1 MKTGQLLN
9 IIPLGAHAVPRQRVA
24 VIGSG
29 AAGLAAAWALSKR
42 HRVTLYE
49 ADRRLGGHSHTVIAP
64 TVLGDLPVDTGF
76 IVYNEVNYPNLVAM
90 FEHLG
95 VPTSGSDMSFGV
107 SIRDG
112 QLEYC
117 GTGMSGLFAQRRN
130 MARPLYWRMVWDLLR
145 FYREMP
151 VLLEREDLENITLG
165 HLLDRQGYSR
175 YFRFNHL
182 YPMAAAIWSMPVHK
196 IEEFPAATFIRFYQ
210 QHGLLMLKN
219 RPRWRTVTSGS
230 QSYVRAIVDDFAGD
244 LRAGHPV
251 RAVSRGP
258 DGVRVKT
265 DADDGVAFDQVVIA
279 THGDQAFAMLEAPSA
294 AEREV
299 LGAFGYERNTVI
311 LHQDAALMPR
321 RREVWSSWNYLS
333 SGAEDVEGRLSVT
346 YWMNR
351 LQGIDRRV
359 PLFVTLNPLH
369 EPRPETV
376 IARLAYDH
384 PSFDGRALAAQK
396 RLAGIQGADRVW
408 YCGSY
413 FGYGFHEDA
422 FTSGLNVALALGA
435 ELPWLVGPA
444 PEPAIAAAAVA

>member
-1 MKTGQLLN
+1 MTSTGQLPN
-9 IIPLGAHAVPRQRVA
+9 IISIKQASPLSPQRIA

-29 AAGLAAAWALSKR
+29 ASGLGAAWALSKR

-49 ADRRLGGHSHTVIAP
+49 ADRRLGGHSHTMIAP
-64 TVLGDLPVDTGF
+64 TAIGDVPVDTGF
-76 IVYNEVNYPNLVAM
+76 IVYNEVNYPNLVSM
-90 FEHLG
+90 FAHLG
-95 VPTSGSDMSFGV
+95 VATSGSDMSFAV

-112 QLEYC
+112 QLEYS
-117 GTGMSGLFAQRRN
+117 GTGMAGLFAQRRN
-130 MARPLYWRMVWDLLR
+130 VARPLYWRMVWDVLR

-151 VLLEREDLENITLG
+151 LLLEREDLESITLG
-165 HLLDRQGYSR
+165 KLLDRQGYSK

-210 QHGLLMLKN
+210 QHGLLTVKG
-219 RPRWRTVTSGS
+219 RPRWRTVTGGS
-230 QSYVRAIVDDFAGD
+230 QAYVRAIVDDFDGNI
-244 LRAGHPV
+244 RSGHPV
-251 RAVSRGP
+251 REVTREAA
-258 DGVRVKT
+258 GVRVKT
-265 DADDGVAFDQVVIA
+265 DADEGVIYDQVVIA
-279 THGDQAFAMLEAPSA
+279 AHADQAFAMVSAPTALEQA
-294 AEREV
+294 V
-299 LGAFGYERNTVI
+299 LGTFDYEKNSVI
-311 LHQDAALMPR
+311 LHRDSTLMPK

-351 LQGIDRRV
+351 LQGIDPRV

-369 EPRPETV
+369 EPRDEAV
-376 IARLAYDH
+376 IARIAYDH
-384 PSFDGRALAAQK
+384 PSFDGKALAAQK
-396 RLAGIQGADRVW
+396 RLPEVQGADRIW

-435 ELPWLVGPA
+435 ELPWLDDRPA
-444 PEPAIAAAAVA
+444 EAAVA

>member
-1 MKTGQLLN
+1 MTSTGQLLN
-9 IIPLGAHAVPRQRVA
+9 IIPLRQPSPFPAQRVA

-29 AAGLAAAWALSKR
+29 AAGLGAAWALSRR

-49 ADRRLGGHSHTVIAP
+49 ADGRLGGHSHTMTVP
-64 TVLGDLPVDTGF
+64 TAIGDVPVDTGF
-76 IVYNEVNYPNLVAM
+76 IVYNEVNYPNLVSM

-95 VPTSGSDMSFGV
+95 VATSQSNMSFAV

-112 QLEYC
+112 QLEYS
-117 GTGMSGLFAQRRN
+117 GTGMAGLFAQRRN

-151 VLLEREDLENITLG
+151 VLLQREDLENITLG
-165 HLLDRQGYSR
+165 QLLDRQGYSK

-182 YPMAAAIWSMPVHK
+182 YPMAAAIWSMPVHR

-210 QHGLLMLKN
+210 QHGLLTLKG
-219 RPRWRTVTSGS
+219 RPRWRTVTGGS
-230 QSYVRAIVDDFAGD
+230 QAYVRAIVDDFAGQV
-244 LRAGHPV
+244 RSGHPV
-251 RAVSRGP
+251 REVTREAA
-258 DGVRVKT
+258 GVRVKT
-265 DADDGVAFDQVVIA
+265 DADEGVVYDQVVIA
-279 THGDQAFAMLEAPSA
+279 SHADQAFAMLPRPSA
-294 AEREV
+294 AEHQV
-299 LGAFGYERNTVI
+299 LGAFDYEKNAVI
-311 LHQDAALMPR
+311 LHRDSTLMPR

-351 LQGIDRRV
+351 LQSIDLRA

-369 EPRPETV
+369 EPEPDAV
-376 IARLAYDH
+376 IARIPYDH
-384 PSFDGRALAAQK
+384 PSFDGKALAAQK
-396 RLAGIQGADRVW
+396 RLPEIQGADRIW

-422 FTSGLNVALALGA
+422 FTSGLSVALALGA
-435 ELPWLVGPA
+435 ELPWLA
-444 PEPAIAAAAVA
+444 DSAAEAAVA